1 MASNNGA
8 FYYLL
13 KAVGW
18 YRSPSENLTK
28 SEVEISKAPQLAPNV
43 ESMPNPYGLPGDPG
57 KRFEALMSMAK
68 SDLVAPIIELYAEET
83 TQPDINKGKTIWV
96 ECNDGAIEKDLNE
109 MFERIH
115 TEDYLFSIAASI
127 ATTGNCF
134 QRILW
139 SKKEGI
145 QQLIGTPANHVSRLW
160 HPTTRK
166 LLGFRWAN
174 QQPINPLYHDAEDV
188 FAPWDFIHFR
198 RIYSTDTEYGQGLL
212 DHLYAVWKKLEL
224 ATDQMVLYRLH
235 TMPNRFAFEIDI
247 GNSDFT
253 DGMEQA
259 HLWKAFMRQSMGMN
273 SQNPS
278 AVGLQSRFDPAAVD
292 SFLVLP
298 IRGAEDKTKITTLQG
313 DKEVPDVMDLEY
325 LETLLLGGS
334 RVPKSY
340 LGRDKENSGLAQASL
355 VSQDIRFARMIRVLR
370 RPIIGGFFR
379 LCQLHLA
386 FKGLD
391 PSQYKVKIKMSRI
404 SSIEEEVN
412 IATLEK
418 QAGLANEIAALCQG
432 LEIPNE
438 QIADLIFREYLSV
451 PRYFLDVAKLAMSV
465 NKAMN
470 GDIAQ
475 DGMGGGMGG
484 GMGMGGMGGGGMGD
498 GDLDGLGDLGDGLD
512 DLGADGPIDG
522 AGGGTELASKTGG
535 RNNLMEANRI
545 NNRGLKRTT
554 RSEAAIL
561 AKQLAAIS
569 ATMKSRSTLVEAME
583 TAKPLLKEARAAI
596 DRTVREIV
604 EIGTS
609 KRVSLVESYT
619 AGDHVTPQLTEAV
632 KKALALGESADY
644 EHYGTNILGSL
655 GESASAMPTSGA
667 PEPEHPDVTARRRAR
682 AALTETTT

>member
-1 MASNNGA
+1 MASQNNGA

-13 KAVGW
+13 KACGW

-28 SEVEISKAPQLAPNV
+28 SEAEISRTPHLGPEKDP
-43 ESMPNPYGLPGDPG
+43 MPNPYGLPGDPN
-57 KRFEALMSMAK
+57 KRFEALMQMAK
-68 SDLVAPIIELYAEET
+68 SDLVAPIVELYAEET
-83 TQPDINKGKTIWV
+83 TQPDINKGKTLWI

-109 MFERIH
+109 MLDRIH
-115 TEDYLFSIAASI
+115 TEDYLFPIAAGVC
-127 ATTGNCF
+127 TTGNSF

-139 SKKEGI
+139 SKKEGV
-145 QQLIGTPANHVSRLW
+145 QQLIGTPSNHVQRLW

-174 QQPINPLYHDAEDV
+174 QQPINALYHDAEDV

-198 RIYSTDTEYGQGLL
+198 RIYDTSTEYGQGLL
-212 DHLYAVWKKLEL
+212 DHLYAIWKKLEL

-259 HLWKAFMRQSMGMN
+259 HLWKAFMRQQMGMN

-278 AVGLQSRFDPAAVD
+278 AVGLQSRFDPAAID
-292 SFLVLP
+292 SFIVLP
-298 IRGAEDKTKITTLQG
+298 IRGQEDKTKITTLQG
-313 DKEVPDVMDLEY
+313 DKDVPDVMDIEY
-325 LETLLLGGS
+325 LETALLGGS

-355 VSQDIRFARMIRVLR
+355 VSQDIRFARMVRVLR
-370 RPIIGGFFR
+370 RPIIGGFYR

-391 PSQYKVKIKMSRI
+391 PSNYKIKVKMSRI

-418 QAGLANEIAALCQG
+418 QAGLANEIAALCQS

-438 QIADLIFREYLSV
+438 QIVDLVFREYLSV

-475 DGMGGGMGG
+475 DGMGGAMGGMGG
-484 GMGMGGMGGGGMGD
+484 GMGGGLGGS

-512 DLGADGPIDG
+512 DGPGAESPLDGP
-522 AGGGTELASKTGG
+522 ELASKPGTK
-535 RNNLMEANRI
+535 NNLVEVRH
-545 NNRGLKRTT
+545 RRTT
-554 RSEAAIL
+554 RSEASVLRSALGHISEVVRGRHGL
-561 AKQLAAIS
+561 TEAVDGTRKKLMEAA
-569 ATMKSRSTLVEAME
+569 
-583 TAKPLLKEARAAI
+583 ARDI
-596 DRTVREIV
+596 NNLVREIV

-609 KRVSLVESYT
+609 RRVSMVDSYHSGDGDPVLVES
-619 AGDHVTPQLTEAV
+619 LRS
-632 KKALALGESADY
+632 KAANLPLDASYEKHSISLGALGETATPVLVT
-644 EHYGTNILGSL
+644 EGV
-655 GESASAMPTSGA
+655 
-667 PEPEHPDVTARRRAR
+667 HPDVETRRRAR
-682 AALTETTT
+682 AQNQP